1 MNRSRN
7 FLAEDLVV
15 IVVDAIVVVPIISD
29 ILELSIGEDVSEHF
43 DTIKKLVRTSFHSLS
58 VGSRRSGDSGEHEA
72 NEEIHLGYEV

>member
-29 ILELSIGEDVSEHF
+29 RLELSIGEDVSEHF
-43 DTIKKLVRTSFHSLS
+43 DTIKKFVRTSFHSLS
-58 VGSRRSGDSGEHEA
+58 VGSR
-72 NEEIHLGYEV
+72 